1 MLDGNLRHYADVIRR
16 ELGQDIADVPGAG
29 AAGGLGAGLMVF
41 LNGKLEKGIELV
53 ARLTGLEEKVKMADM
68 VWTGKAASTARP
80 GSAKRP
86 PAWRK
91 WPQNIINPSSRL
103 PAGSAKA
110 STDCTNK
117 ESEPYSAYFPARV
130 IFRRRCARERTIWSA
145 RLKTSC
151 GSSCCRGRCSR
162 CGAACRAAASQANVA
177 HYA

>member
-1 MLDGNLRHYADVIRR
+1 MLDANLRHYADVIRR

-86 PAWRK
+86 C
-91 WPQNIINPSSRL
+91 
-103 PAGSAKA
+103 GVAKVA
-110 STDCTNK
+110 AK
-117 ESEPYSAYFPARV
+117 HHKPVIAFAYR
-130 IFRRRCARERTIWSA
+130 IGEGIDG
-145 RLKTSC
+145 LYEQ
-151 GSSCCRGRCSR
+151 GI
-162 CGAACRAAASQANVA
+162 GAVFGILSGACDLQEALRQGEANLERAAENVMRLIMLQRQV
-177 HYA
+177 